1 MTEPARAAES
11 EQAAPAAPASTARQP
26 PTVARAL
33 ALQRT
38 AGNRAVGRLL
48 ARTPVAVRGTTR
60 QPRTGSLGAFE
71 GPVRFDVDFSGEEA
85 IATVKIKL
93 VPDHDVTTAEANA
106 VKVRAEATFL
116 ALWDERFIITDDA
129 RHERYFLRTRV
140 QWVSS
145 GQHVRVRLRSGDHDI
160 DQTNWSVGD
169 QSIEFAHE
177 ISHTLG
183 LLDEYV
189 DPTVVAR
196 RTATSPGVFHD
207 HSLMGNYFTEGIPQA
222 EVKLRSGQTVA
233 DFIGRA
239 MRPRRHFVASF
250 TGPAQGQRLVNWRAI
265 RDSLAAGS
273 AERAEAA
280 AEVQAIETDMMI
292 PQLSA
297 AAGVPYTPVP

>member
-1 MTEPARAAES
+1 MSQRARAVES
-11 EQAAPAAPASTARQP
+11 EQDAATAGASTARQP
-26 PTVARAL
+26 PAAARAL
-33 ALQRT
+33 ELQRT
-38 AGNRAVGRLL
+38 AGNRAVGRWL
-48 ARTPVAVRGTTR
+48 ARADVEVRGTTR
-60 QPRTGSLGAFE
+60 QPRTGRLGAFE
-71 GPVRFDVDFSGEEA
+71 GPVRFDVDFSGLEA
-85 IATVKIKL
+85 IATVKIRL
-93 VPDHDVTTAEANA
+93 VPDHDVTQAEADA
-106 VKVRAEATFL
+106 VKARAEATFM
-116 ALWDERFIITDDA
+116 ALWDERFIIEDNTT
-129 RHERYFLRTRV
+129 HERYFLRTRV
-140 QWVSS
+140 QWVDS

-169 QSIEFAHE
+169 ESIEFAHE

-196 RTATSPGVFHD
+196 RTPTSPGVFQD
-207 HSLMGNYFTEGIPQA
+207 HSLMGNYFTEGIAQA

-273 AERAEAA
+273 PERAAAA
-280 AEVQAIETDMMI
+280 AEVTAIEADMMI
-292 PQLSA
+292 PELA
-297 AAGVPYTPVP
+297 AGAGVPYARVP